1 MFTYKNIANR
11 SLEIIVKQ
19 PFTQEEVNR
28 AFSYMDALVE
38 DINTEISFSVQPELK
53 ENLVQMINKQ
63 YVPLYDY
70 HIVDNTDW
78 PAKF

>member
-28 AFSYMDALVE
+28 AFTYMDALAE
-38 DINTEISFSVQPELK
+38 DIDTEISFNVQPELK
-53 ENLVQMINKQ
+53 DNLVQMIDKQ
-63 YVPLYDY
+63 YTPLHEY
-70 HIVDNTDW
+70 HIVENTD
-78 PAKF
+78 

>member
-28 AFSYMDALVE
+28 AFTYMDALAE
-38 DINTEISFSVQPELK
+38 DMDTEISFNVQPELK
-53 ENLVQMINKQ
+53 DNLIQMIDKQ
-63 YVPLYDY
+63 YTPLHEYR
-70 HIVDNTDW
+70 IVENTD
-78 PAKF
+78 

>member
-19 PFTQEEVNR
+19 PFTQEEVYR

-38 DINTEISFSVQPELK
+38 DIDAEISFKVQPELR
-53 ENLVQMINKQ
+53 EHLIAMINNQ
-63 YVPLYDY
+63 YTSFYKY
-70 HIVDNTDW
+70 NIIENVD
-78 PAKF
+78 